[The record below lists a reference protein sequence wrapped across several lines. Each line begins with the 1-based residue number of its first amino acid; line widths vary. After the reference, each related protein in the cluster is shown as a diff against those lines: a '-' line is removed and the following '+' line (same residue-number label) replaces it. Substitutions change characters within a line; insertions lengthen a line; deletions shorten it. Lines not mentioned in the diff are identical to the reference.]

1 MIILTFIFRK
11 VDFRKEQKICIS
23 ANFANIDGTRNET
36 SKLCNTTREKNYQ
49 KKNILLEKHRI
60 QIY

>member
-49 KKNILLEKHRI
+49 KK
-60 QIY
+60 IYFA